1 MKNILCCILAL
12 LLVTPLFAYKDPG
25 HRPKVA
31 LVLCGGGAKGA
42 AHVGVIKALEESGV
56 EIDMVVGTSIGGI
69 VGGLYA
75 MGYDS
80 HKMDSLFRNVN
91 WSYLLS
97 NNVPRRDASFDN
109 KQMDDKYLFKLPFA
123 TLYDR
128 NNKEIRRKAKKSDEP
143 ANPATAMFPSGLVNG
158 QNVFNLLTTLSG
170 GYQDSIDFKSEL
182 PVSFACIATDLA
194 TGNQVVLDRGYLPSA
209 IRATMAIPGYFTP
222 VTIDG
227 KVLVDG
233 GMVNNFPTD
242 VARSM
247 GADIVIGVDIQNDLR
262 TTDELNSLPQIFSQ
276 IIGLMGN
283 DRFEANLKLADVLVK
298 PDVTKYGMFSFT
310 PKAIDSL
317 IINGYAAG
325 VAAKEAFGH
334 IVKLQQK
341 YPKDETGNSFTPAEE
356 VSRHS
361 YRVEEIVVN
370 GVSASDAVWLLRKA
384 GLKEHTVLSGD
395 DINNAIDVFYGT
407 GAFSSVSY
415 KIQKTRIG
423 KDRLVIDFVKG
434 PANILAVGARF
445 DSEEAAAILLH
456 LGIHTRDLFGSRLA
470 ITTRLSY
477 NAYVKADYSYIFKK
491 FPKVNLSY
499 MFKSTDMN
507 IYDKGEFSDYMSYNY
522 NKVEF
527 SISNIYLRNFD
538 FSGGVRYEAFNYRHF
553 LSHSLE
559 IDKDNIDADNFLSY
573 FINTRM
579 DSRDKKLFPTR
590 GMAFDAE
597 VAAFQPGFNKGNLF
611 FTNFKLN
618 ITGAI
623 PLSERMTMLPSLF
636 YRSTIGDEKYL
647 PYINYAGGSEPGRYI
662 SQQVPFIGINYADMF
677 ESNIIVSRVDLRG
690 RIGKNHYL
698 YGIVNYMRNS
708 ESFDSLFNDHGRG
721 YWGAGIKYAYETPL
735 GPISANCHWSDY
747 NNKVGFYLNLGYYF

>member
-128 NNKEIRRKAKKSDEP
+128 NNKEIRRKAKKSDEL

-158 QNVFNLLTTLSG
+158 QNVFNLVTTLPG

-283 DRFEANLKLADVLVK
+283 DRFEANRRLVDVLVK
-298 PDVTKYGMFSFT
+298 PEG
-310 PKAIDSL
+310 
-317 IINGYAAG
+317 
-325 VAAKEAFGH
+325 
-334 IVKLQQK
+334 
-341 YPKDETGNSFTPAEE
+341 
-356 VSRHS
+356 
-361 YRVEEIVVN
+361 
-370 GVSASDAVWLLRKA
+370 RK
-384 GLKEHTVLSGD
+384 
-395 DINNAIDVFYGT
+395 
-407 GAFSSVSY
+407 
-415 KIQKTRIG
+415 
-423 KDRLVIDFVKG
+423 
-434 PANILAVGARF
+434 
-445 DSEEAAAILLH
+445 
-456 LGIHTRDLFGSRLA
+456 
-470 ITTRLSY
+470 
-477 NAYVKADYSYIFKK
+477 
-491 FPKVNLSY
+491 
-499 MFKSTDMN
+499 
-507 IYDKGEFSDYMSYNY
+507 
-522 NKVEF
+522 
-527 SISNIYLRNFD
+527 
-538 FSGGVRYEAFNYRHF
+538 
-553 LSHSLE
+553 
-559 IDKDNIDADNFLSY
+559 
-573 FINTRM
+573 
-579 DSRDKKLFPTR
+579 
-590 GMAFDAE
+590 
-597 VAAFQPGFNKGNLF
+597 
-611 FTNFKLN
+611 
-618 ITGAI
+618 
-623 PLSERMTMLPSLF
+623 
-636 YRSTIGDEKYL
+636 
-647 PYINYAGGSEPGRYI
+647 
-662 SQQVPFIGINYADMF
+662 
-677 ESNIIVSRVDLRG
+677 
-690 RIGKNHYL
+690 
-698 YGIVNYMRNS
+698 
-708 ESFDSLFNDHGRG
+708 
-721 YWGAGIKYAYETPL
+721 
-735 GPISANCHWSDY
+735 
-747 NNKVGFYLNLGYYF
+747 